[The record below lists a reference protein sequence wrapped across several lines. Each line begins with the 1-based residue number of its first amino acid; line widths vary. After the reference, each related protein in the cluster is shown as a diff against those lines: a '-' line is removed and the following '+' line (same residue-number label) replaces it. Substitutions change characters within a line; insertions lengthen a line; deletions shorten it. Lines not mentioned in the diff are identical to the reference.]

1 MTDYSNYNFRD
12 WHQKLAW
19 DEEEKKQKEM
29 DTNQSTLNKTQKEA
43 EEKFNSTLAKGQE
56 YYNQATQNIP
66 KDLTPETFIDKII
79 KPVIEVITKYIM
91 ENYLTEEN
99 ISKVS
104 ALMESIVQAFF
115 NRLNDIEDDNK
126 QTNPRISESIS
137 KIKSMILK
145 SISREARK
153 TIAPEEVKMKLDGG
167 RRRKRYTK
175 KRRGS
180 KRKN

>member
-1 MTDYSNYNFRD
+1 MSTPEPGKNTARIND
-12 WHQKLAW
+12 LAW
-19 DEEEKKQKEM
+19 TNNRNKLQDAELYGRVVGKQVG
-29 DTNQSTLNKTQKEA
+29 DS
-43 EEKFNSTLAKGQE
+43 AKQF
-56 YYNQATQNIP
+56 YDQATQNIP
-66 KDLTPETFIDKII
+66 KDLTPETFMDKII

-104 ALMESIVQAFF
+104 ALMESIVEAFF
-115 NRLNDIEDDNK
+115 DRLNNIEDDNK
-126 QTNPRISESIS
+126 ETNPRISESIS

-153 TIAPEEVKMKLDGG
+153 TVIPENNDIEMKTIGG
-167 RRRKRYTK
+167 KRRKRYTK

-180 KRKN
+180 KRRY